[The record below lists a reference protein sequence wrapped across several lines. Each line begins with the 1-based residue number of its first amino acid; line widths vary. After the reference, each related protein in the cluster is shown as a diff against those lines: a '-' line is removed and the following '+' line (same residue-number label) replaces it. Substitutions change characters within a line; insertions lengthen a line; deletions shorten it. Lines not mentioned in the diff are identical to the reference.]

1 MALNI
6 LTYNLN
12 GIPWQR
18 VPIHNITDWIFKLSN
33 AHVVCLQEVFS
44 IKHRAY
50 LVKRA
55 EEEGWKALYPS
66 DRSCIPYLECG
77 SGLLT
82 LVHPSLQIM
91 SCPVFEPFKLR
102 HGADRLVS
110 KGYFKVHLSN
120 GLHTFQ
126 LFNTHMQSD
135 VTNYSC
141 YRLNYGYARSEQE
154 KQLFLAAS
162 DEEFPLIIGDVNMSE
177 FECFEM
183 VDLNYHITFPQTGEH
198 LDHLLAVPGQ
208 MHKIEYAETTYHE
221 NVPWSDHIPIV
232 YAVRFRKV

>member
-12 GIPWQR
+12 GVPWQR
-18 VPIHNITDWIFKLSN
+18 VPLHAIAEWIFKVSK
-33 AHVVCLQEVFS
+33 AHVICLQEVFS
-44 IKHRAY
+44 RKHRAY

-55 EEEGWKALYPS
+55 EDEGWKALYPH
-66 DRSCIPYLECG
+66 DISCLPYLECS

-82 LVHPSLQIM
+82 LVHPSLKIM
-91 SCPVFEPFKLR
+91 SRPVYEPYKVN
-102 HGADRLVS
+102 HGADRFVS

-135 VTNYSC
+135 ITNYSC
-141 YRLNYGYARSEQE
+141 YRLNYDCARSEQE
-154 KQLFLAAS
+154 KQLFLAVS
-162 DEEFPLIIGDVNMSE
+162 EEEFPLVIGDVNMSE
-177 FECFEM
+177 FEWFDM
-183 VDLNYHITFPQTGEH
+183 VDVEYHSTFPQTGEH

-208 MHKIEYAETTYHE
+208 IRKIEYAKTTYHD
-221 NVPWSDHIPIV
+221 NVPWSDHIPVV
-232 YAVRFRKV
+232 YTVRFR